1 MPKKNKST
9 NKVVKKSND
18 KLPAIFEYKMED
30 IDFDVPSDFNGAH
43 KGTITS
49 ILNACKS
56 SFGDKNTVIYFDSNC
71 IHTILRTKD
80 YIAREYVFELE
91 KSEKINY
98 GNKTY
103 VSLPAIMKLVTERM
117 NSLGVSKTREYLA
130 FVEAC
135 LINIRDNDKFIN
147 IRTKLERNWESE
159 LNKLKRQRIKEYKIK
174 NDELTGEKLKKNHQ
188 FSHIRAKAIYKE
200 NALDINNGLI
210 VNGETHFIIT
220 SRKVT
225 DEEGLLKLCK
235 ENNWKTNWYNIFK
248 NLVG

>member
-1 MPKKNKST
+1 MPKKSKSI
-9 NKVVKKSND
+9 NKVVKKSSD
-18 KLPAIFEYKMED
+18 KLPALFKYNMED
-30 IDFDVPSDFNGAH
+30 INFNIPSAFQGADSR
-43 KGTITS
+43 TITG
-49 ILNACKS
+49 ILKACKS
-56 SFGDKNTVIYFDSNC
+56 SFGDENTVIYFDSRF
-71 IHTILRTKD
+71 IHTILRTKKE
-80 YIAREYVFELE
+80 IARKYIFELE

-98 GNKTY
+98 ENKTY

-117 NSLGVSKTREYLA
+117 TSLGVSKTREYLA

-174 NDELTGEKLKKNHQ
+174 NDELTGEKLRKNHQ